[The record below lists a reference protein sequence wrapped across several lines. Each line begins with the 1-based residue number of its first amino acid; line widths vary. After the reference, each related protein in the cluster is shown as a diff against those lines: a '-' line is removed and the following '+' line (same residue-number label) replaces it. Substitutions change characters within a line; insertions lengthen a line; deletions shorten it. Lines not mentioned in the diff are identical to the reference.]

1 MALLHE
7 ATISPRKDELISPWL
22 RARRWWDGID
32 DRGPVGDFRL
42 DDPAGEVGIQC
53 FLFGSADGSTLF
65 VPVTYRDAPRPDAE
79 TSLIGTMQHSVLGKR
94 WVYDGCADP
103 VFVATLVGVIR
114 DGGRE
119 AALRLRRSDGTVVMR
134 ESTATAR
141 GDGSASV
148 PQLEP
153 AGSVSANDAADRTVI
168 RADGLILVIARH
180 VGTAL
185 PPGPS
190 LIGAF
195 AGGTELR
202 LATITLRT
210 RVSI

>member
-22 RARRWWDGID
+22 RARPWWDGTD
-32 DRGPVGDFRL
+32 ERGPVGDFRL

-65 VPVTYRDAPRPDAE
+65 VPVTYRGAPRPDAE
-79 TSLIGTMQHSVLGKR
+79 ASLIGTMQHSVLGKR

-103 VFVATLVGVIR
+103 VFVATVVGVIR
-114 DGGRE
+114 NGGRE
-119 AALRLRRSDGTVVMR
+119 AALRLRRSDGSIVVR
-134 ESTATAR
+134 ESTATVR
-141 GDGSASV
+141 GDGSPNA
-148 PQLEP
+148 PQLE
-153 AGSVSANDAADRTVI
+153 ATGLVSVTDRADRTVV
-168 RADGLILVIARH
+168 RADGVILVFARH
-180 VGTAL
+180 VGAAL

-195 AGGTELR
+195 AGGTELL
-202 LATITLRT
+202 LATIT
-210 RVSI
+210 SEPA